1 MKSFFLGFLGICGN
15 QKTSLFLFSS
25 KLPTMEKEITTN
37 SVDGSRPSLVQL
49 IGKGLRDDEIQ
60 KVLFDQYQDDYH
72 VMNLMK
78 EVKRLRGS
86 RKTSSGLI
94 LILIGAAMLLMSCV
108 LTLTGSYSAGSF
120 GMVLFGLTTIGITI
134 AFFGFVRIFS

>member
-1 MKSFFLGFLGICGN
+1 MN
-15 QKTSLFLFSS
+15 
-25 KLPTMEKEITTN
+25 KELTANHIEGVRN
-37 SVDGSRPSLVQL
+37 SLVQL

-60 KVLFDQYQDDYH
+60 QILFDQYQDDYH

-78 EVKRLRGS
+78 EVKRLRNS
-86 RKTSSGLI
+86 KKTSSGLI

-134 AFFGFVRIFS
+134 AFFGLVRIFS